1 MEALI
6 AAAVLGFAALTALAR
21 DNVLSAASLT
31 LTGLSVAAYAYV
43 LGAEV
48 AAMVVIL
55 VYVVAALTLVAIV
68 AASFVAE
75 RPYARAGM
83 GAAAGLS
90 ALLLAR
96 ESHAVG
102 VAAQALSPGV
112 VLGGSALVV
121 LALLA
126 VFEFARS

>member
-31 LTGLSVAAYAYV
+31 LTGLSVAAYAYS

-48 AAMVVIL
+48 AAMVIIL

-68 AASFVAE
+68 AASFMAE
-75 RPYARAGM
+75 RPYVRAGA

-96 ESHAVG
+96 ESHAAG
-102 VAAQALSPGV
+102 FAAQALSPGV